1 MISVLNG
8 RVIETLPDGLVVGLG
23 GIGLQVSVPAATR
36 ERLHPGDEIFLYT
49 YLIVRQDALTL
60 YGFES
65 REEREIFS
73 LLLGVDGIGPKSALA
88 VLSTLSPD
96 AIRRAVFHEQPEVFS
111 RAPGVGRKTAQ
122 KILLHLQDKIS
133 AAGGGLVPAAG
144 YSDLDAELVAA
155 LTGLGYSVVE
165 AQAALQSI
173 PKDTPADL
181 EERLRAA
188 LAYFS

>member
-144 YSDLDAELVAA
+144 YSDLDAEVVAA